1 MSLKAIIYDLDGV
14 ITDTAKYHY
23 ESWKWVAEQL
33 DFVLTEKQNK
43 KLKGV
48 GRKECLDKLLKWS
61 GARISEAEK
70 QNLLQ
75 KKNKMYLNYIDT
87 MTPNEIFPNFK
98 EFNTLAKSEGIK
110 VAIGSSSRNAIRI
123 IDKLD
128 LVLDFQAIV
137 DGGMTPHSKPEP
149 DIFLLAAEKLN
160 CKPPECLVIEDSQAG
175 LLAAKKAGMKSISF
189 GEDKGLKGAQLQIK
203 NWSFADLD
211 KLKHLFDKS

>member
-33 DFVLTEKQNK
+33 GFVLTEKQNQ
-43 KLKGV
+43 KLKGI
-48 GRKECLDKLLKWS
+48 GRKESLDKLLKWS

-70 QNLLQ
+70 QNILQ
-75 KKNKMYLNYIDT
+75 IKNKMYLEYIDT
-87 MTPNEIFPNFK
+87 MSPNEIFPNFK
-98 EFNTLAKSEGIK
+98 SFNSQAKSEDIK

-137 DGGMTPHSKPEP
+137 DGGMTPNSKPEP

-160 CKPPECLVIEDSQAG
+160 CKPSECLVIEDSQAG

-203 NWSFADLD
+203 NWSFADLNIFRQ
-211 KLKHLFDKS
+211 LFD